1 MLGMYQYLDVFLTNL
16 GVACTASAVSGRKI
30 ENRNK
35 RLAERNM
42 IRLQYVDMGK
52 FKKVFGRNIENK
64 IK

>member
-42 IRLQYVDMGK
+42 IRPQYVDMGK